1 MFRLSTLFSC
11 FLSVMVL
18 FFIFY
23 GTILLLPLL
32 LIVLLGCFVYMFIKF
47 RLIQYLCKKKY
58 SFETKSEYQQG
69 NKVIDAEFEILNEK
83 SYK

>member
-11 FLSVMVL
+11 FVSAVVL

-32 LIVLLGCFVYMFIKF
+32 LVILLGCCLYVFIKF
-47 RLIQYLCKKKY
+47 RLVNYLCKKRY
-58 SFETKSEYQQG
+58 SFETKSGYKQESR
-69 NKVIDAEFEILNEK
+69 VIDVEFEILNEK
-83 SYK
+83 KL